1 MDECPKCVEVEDDDD
16 NAFEEIESRNIEID
30 FGTVEIFKQRTE
42 YITFMRAYID
52 VSM

>member
-1 MDECPKCVEVEDDDD
+1 MDEECSKCADDDNDD